1 MNVIFADEVEFE
13 YEAPVVVVGGGA
25 CGLSAAL
32 AASDAGAEVLL
43 IERDKVPRGSTGL
56 STGLIPACG
65 SRLQV
70 AAGVKDSCEGF
81 IADILRKTG
90 DRTDHTM
97 VERMVRASGP
107 VIDWLCDAHGIEL
120 QLCEGLR
127 YPGHSVDRMHG
138 TANRSGAELQDQ
150 LLNAAERGNISVM
163 TSAEVVDLHATRDRK
178 VLGVRLKRPGGVCED
193 LGCRSLVLA
202 CCGFGANVEM
212 IARYIPALVGA
223 PYLGHHGNSGH
234 AVAWGLALG
243 AAIADMG
250 SFQGH
255 GAIGNPSGVPM
266 WNTITINGIQV
277 NFAGERFSN
286 ESAGYSEQALK
297 VLAQSEGLVWNIFD
311 QRGHELAMTYVDY
324 REGLKIG
331 GVRTAQS
338 VEELSKI
345 TALPLATL
353 VTTLADVAAM
363 AAGRKQCPFGRDFS
377 NTPPLVPPY
386 FASRVTGA
394 YLHTQGGL
402 VVSPEDARVI
412 DNAGERLPNL
422 FAGGGAARGISGD
435 SDSGYLAGN
444 GLLTAVVL
452 GHIAGKAAAELSVI
466 RCPDMSGIR

>member
-1 MNVIFADEVEFE
+1 MNVIFADEMQFE
-13 YEAPVVVVGGGA
+13 YEIPVVVVGGGA

-65 SRLQV
+65 SRLQT

-90 DRTDHTM
+90 DRTDHAM
-97 VERMVRASGP
+97 VERMVRTSGP

-138 TANRSGAELQDQ
+138 TANRSGTELQDQ
-150 LLNAAERGNISVM
+150 LLNAAERGRISVM
-163 TSAEVVDLHATRDRK
+163 TSAEVVDIHATRNHEI
-178 VLGVRLKRPGGVCED
+178 VGVKLRRPDGTSED
-193 LGCRSLVLA
+193 LGCRSLILA
-202 CCGFGANVEM
+202 CCGFGANPEM
-212 IARYIPALVGA
+212 IARYIPALAGA
-223 PYLGHHGNSGH
+223 PYLGHDGNNGH

-277 NFAGERFSN
+277 NLAGRRFSN

-297 VLAQSEGLVWNIFD
+297 VLAQPEGLAWNIFD
-311 QRGHELAMTYVDY
+311 QRGHDLAMTYVDY
-324 REGLKIG
+324 REGVKLGAVK
-331 GVRTAQS
+331 TAQD
-338 VEELSKI
+338 VEALSEV
-345 TALPLATL
+345 TGLPLAAL
-353 VTTLADVAAM
+353 ATTLAEVAA
-363 AAGRKQCPFGRDFS
+363 AVAGRGKCPFGRDFAD
-377 NTPPLVPPY
+377 TPPLVPPY
-386 FASRVTGA
+386 FAGRVTGA

-402 VVSPEDARVI
+402 VVSPDDARVL
-412 DNAGERLPNL
+412 DDAGRRLPNL

-435 SDSGYLAGN
+435 SDAGYLAGN

-452 GHIAGKAAAELSVI
+452 GNIAGKAAAELS
-466 RCPDMSGIR
+466 G